1 MMTAKTIR
9 VEEEIVTEESAA
21 PWGRALS
28 TNGILDSEADS
39 RDKQLDTAGQELI
52 RLLFCCWMMHK
63 KKEPLRLF
71 SFAKTGGTGRGRKA
85 MMHCV
90 VAVMGYLGAEGF

>member
-1 MMTAKTIR
+1 MTAKTIH

-28 TNGILDSEADS
+28 TNRILDSEADPRAEQS
-39 RDKQLDTAGQELI
+39 DTAGPGLI
-52 RLLFCCWMMHK
+52 RLLFCSWMMCK

-71 SFAKTGGTGRGRKA
+71 SFAKAAATGRGRKA
-85 MMHCV
+85 VMPCV
-90 VAVMGYLGAEGF
+90 AAVMACLGT